1 MKINH
6 IKLDL
11 YRTKLNKIYNDM
23 EMKKNFDS
31 RFIIEDKTVEF
42 NGESKTLFKVIV
54 ENATGN
60 FAGVESYDLT
70 EKDKVTIANIM
81 AALVA
86 IAALDFTSRF
96 RELDGTPIEDCIT
109 QTNEFVR
116 DMMVYILEDCTG
128 IGALKTMVKSELN
141 SVSHFGL

>member
-11 YRTKLNKIYNDM
+11 YKTKLNKIYNDM

-42 NGESKTLFKVIV
+42 NGEIKSLFKVII
-54 ENATGN
+54 ENATCN
-60 FAGVESYDLT
+60 FAEIESYDLT
-70 EKDKVTIANIM
+70 EKDKVVIANIL
-81 AALVA
+81 AVLAG

-96 RELDGTPIEDCIT
+96 RELDGTRIEDCIT

-116 DMMVYILEDCTG
+116 DMISYILEDCTG
-128 IGALKTMVKSELN
+128 MGALKTMVKSELN